1 LRSKCLEGYKDIGHR
16 VMREEE
22 EYNKGGTF
30 KFLLSLHT
38 HIRVIKSRRMTSKI
52 YGAQRTKEECMK
64 KKC

>member
-1 LRSKCLEGYKDIGHR
+1 
-16 VMREEE
+16 MREEE